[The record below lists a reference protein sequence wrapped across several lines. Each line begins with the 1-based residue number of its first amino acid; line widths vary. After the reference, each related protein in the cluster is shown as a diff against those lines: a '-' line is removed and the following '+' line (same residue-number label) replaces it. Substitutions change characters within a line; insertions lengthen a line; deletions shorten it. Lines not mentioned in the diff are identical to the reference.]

1 MKKTK
6 IKNLMGLKGM
16 DKYFEG
22 NSLDDCLQKM
32 AVDIWVCGAEIS
44 TGVIDARTEIPSL
57 YEMLK
62 DDEGETWELVK

>member
-6 IKNLMGLKGM
+6 IKNLMELKGM

-32 AVDIWVCGAEIS
+32 AVDIWVCEGESS
-44 TGVIDARTEIPSL
+44 TGIIDVKTEIPAM
-57 YEMLK
+57 YAMLK
-62 DDEGETWELVK
+62 DDEGILWELVK